1 MREIIIIGG
10 GASGF
15 AAAIMAAREG
25 ASVTILEKNE
35 KPLRKLLLTGNGK
48 CNISNLRGDADSFRS
63 NLPDRA
69 RALYE
74 KFNIVDTFAFF
85 ERLGIY
91 ITEKDGRAYPASE
104 SAASVAKLL
113 MQEATALKVKIK
125 TNQDVFDIRKDG
137 DKFTVATDGWD
148 YTADKVIIAC
158 GTNASVDNA
167 GRLIA
172 ETAAI
177 KFGIRHHK
185 YLPALTKLYGE
196 GEYLEKWAGVRTF
209 GTVKM
214 FCDNTYVTED
224 YGELQLVNTGVS
236 GIPVFQISR
245 YANIMLYR
253 DHKVKL
259 EIDFLPDCDDK
270 MLKEIIG
277 KIQANAPY
285 KSMRDALIGL
295 LPERLVNAVIDNDY
309 SIDRTV
315 RTIKHFEFP
324 VTAGSKICESQV
336 CSGGIDLDEISDDFE
351 CRKVPGLYFTGEA
364 LDVDGACGG
373 FNLQWAWTSG
383 ATAGRA
389 AAKA

>member
-125 TNQDVFDIRKDG
+125 
-137 DKFTVATDGWD
+137 
-148 YTADKVIIAC
+148 
-158 GTNASVDNA
+158 
-167 GRLIA
+167 
-172 ETAAI
+172 
-177 KFGIRHHK
+177 
-185 YLPALTKLYGE
+185 
-196 GEYLEKWAGVRTF
+196 
-209 GTVKM
+209 
-214 FCDNTYVTED
+214 
-224 YGELQLVNTGVS
+224 
-236 GIPVFQISR
+236 
-245 YANIMLYR
+245 
-253 DHKVKL
+253 
-259 EIDFLPDCDDK
+259 
-270 MLKEIIG
+270 
-277 KIQANAPY
+277 
-285 KSMRDALIGL
+285 
-295 LPERLVNAVIDNDY
+295 
-309 SIDRTV
+309 
-315 RTIKHFEFP
+315 
-324 VTAGSKICESQV
+324 
-336 CSGGIDLDEISDDFE
+336 
-351 CRKVPGLYFTGEA
+351 
-364 LDVDGACGG
+364 
-373 FNLQWAWTSG
+373 
-383 ATAGRA
+383 
-389 AAKA
+389 

>member
-1 MREIIIIGG
+1 MNEIIIIGG

-15 AAAIMAAREG
+15 IAAIMAAREG
-25 ASVTILEKNE
+25 SKVTILEKND
-35 KPLRKLLLTGNGK
+35 KPLKKLLLTGNGK

-69 RALYE
+69 RTLYE
-74 KFNIVDTFAFF
+74 RFNIVDTFAFF

-91 ITEKDGRAYPASE
+91 MTEKEGRAYPASE

-113 MQEATALKVKIK
+113 SLEAASLGIKVK
-125 TNQDVFDIRKDG
+125 TNQNVFDIRKDG
-137 DKFTVATDGWD
+137 DRFIVATEGWD
-148 YTADKVIIAC
+148 YSADKVIISC

-167 GRLIA
+167 ERLIS
-172 ETAAI
+172 ETIAI
-177 KFGIRHHK
+177 KYGIKHHK

-196 GEYLEKWAGVRTF
+196 GDYLEKWAGVRTF
-209 GTVKM
+209 GIVKM
-214 FCDNTYVTED
+214 FCDGQYVTED

-253 DHKVKL
+253 DRKVKL
-259 EIDFLPDCDDK
+259 EIDFFPDCDDE
-270 MLKEIIG
+270 MFKEIIE
-277 KIQANAPY
+277 KIRTNAPY
-285 KSMRDALIGL
+285 KSVKDSLIGL
-295 LPERLVNAVIDNDY
+295 LPERLVGALIREDF
-309 SIDRTV
+309 SIDRIV

-324 VTAGSKICESQV
+324 LTAGSKIHESQV

-351 CRKVPGLYFTGEA
+351 CIKVPGLYLTGEA

-373 FNLQWAWTSG
+373 FNLQWAWSSG
-383 ATAGRA
+383 AAAGKA
-389 AAKA
+389 AAKI